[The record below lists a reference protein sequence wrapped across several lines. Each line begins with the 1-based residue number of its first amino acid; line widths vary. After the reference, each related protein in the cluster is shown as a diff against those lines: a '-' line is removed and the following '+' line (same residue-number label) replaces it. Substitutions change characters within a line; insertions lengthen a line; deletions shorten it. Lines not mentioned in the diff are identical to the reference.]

1 MHCSGIPYKG
11 QGLQGFRQ
19 GLPAAGPLPS
29 VAGIHGVALKEYP
42 LALIP
47 LPGGLPTPTPWR
59 NIAGP
64 EQSCPQEAEDCDVD
78 AANTRNTNHPSG
90 ILRHASSRPDA
101 VRQRREPNHAADDE
115 WIANYTDGG
124 LFDLFRLRTK
134 TDRPRLG
141 RFSFFGISGCHCLA

>member
-1 MHCSGIPYKG
+1 M
-11 QGLQGFRQ
+11 
-19 GLPAAGPLPS
+19 
-29 VAGIHGVALKEYP
+29 ALKEYP

-64 EQSCPQEAEDCDVD
+64 EQSCPVAFFDMRVLALMQFGNAGTWRGNCSQTALNVKVPVRSTGTS
-78 AANTRNTNHPSG
+78 AADS
-90 ILRHASSRPDA
+90 
-101 VRQRREPNHAADDE
+101 ADDE
-115 WIANYTDGG
+115 WIANYTYGG
-124 LFDLFRLRTK
+124 FFDLFRLRTK